1 MLMWKYVGASKVL
14 VLYVYIDNNNNDNDK
29 NQLLWNEYYRFQSYY
44 ISLKKNQIR
53 VNK

>member
-1 MLMWKYVGASKVL
+1 MNKNQDLNH
-14 VLYVYIDNNNNDNDK
+14 VYYLHNQNNNNNDNDNDK

-44 ISLKKNQIR
+44 ISLKKNQIH